1 MINFLDRQ
9 PAFLVF
15 LASSLLGISPA
26 AALIPIDTV
35 FVGDENNLNDST
47 GFGSVQYGYRI
58 GTTEVTNG
66 QYAAFL
72 NSAAR
77 SDSHGL
83 YNTEMGNNLRGGIV
97 RSGSPGTYQYQTK
110 TNFANKPVNFVSF
123 WDAARFSNWLTTGD
137 TETGVYSLNGVTNP
151 TNNTVTRDPTAW
163 NDGGVAIANEAEWYK
178 AAYYDPL
185 LNSGSGGYWLYPT
198 QSDSVPTA
206 TSPNG
211 TDANS
216 ANYYLAVPTVTE
228 VGGYSLADS
237 HYGTFDQGG
246 NVWEWNEAILSATNR
261 GLRGG
266 SFDDGGPDGSFLRSS
281 DRDPGEVPTTEDYYL
296 GFRVSSLAPIPEPS
310 DYAAIAGIFGLSLA
324 FMRRRHGANRKG
336 KSIVGQNG

>member
-1 MINFLDRQ
+1 MNFFDRQ
-9 PAFLVF
+9 LVF
-15 LASSLLGISPA
+15 LGLLAFSLLGISPA
-26 AALIPIDTV
+26 TALIPIDTV
-35 FVGDENNLNDST
+35 FVGDENNLNDTT
-47 GFGSVQYGYRI
+47 GFGSVPYDYRI

-72 NSAAR
+72 NNAAM
-77 SDSHGL
+77 SDTHGL
-83 YNTEMGNNLRGGIV
+83 YNTEMGDNPRGGIT
-97 RSGSPGTYQYQTK
+97 RSGSEGAYQYQTK
-110 TNFANKPVNFVSF
+110 ATFASKPVNFVSF

-137 TETGVYSLNGVTNP
+137 TETGVYNLNGVTNP
-151 TNNTVTRDPTAW
+151 TNNTITRNSTAW
-163 NDGGVAIANEAEWYK
+163 NNGGVAIASEDEWYK
-178 AAYYDPL
+178 AAYYDPML
-185 LNSGSGGYWLYPT
+185 DSGSGGYWLYPT

-206 TSPNG
+206 TNPNG

-216 ANYYLAVPTVTE
+216 ANYNRAVPTETE

-261 GLRGG
+261 GLRAG
-266 SFDDGGPDGSFLRSS
+266 SFDDGGPYGRFLRSS
-281 DRDPGEVPTTEDYYL
+281 DRDPGEMPTTEDYYL

-324 FMRRRHGANRKG
+324 FTRRAENRSSRG
-336 KSIVGQNG
+336 CL